1 MNDRPDQFATT
12 QRIKKSP
19 RAFTL
24 VELLVV
30 IAIVGGLAALV
41 IPAIKSATVS
51 ARSAEALSSLKQT
64 GVIVASYTTDNSGRL
79 PLSMYWG
86 GWWFQKFLNEYSSE
100 LRKKPYNKALGLEL
114 HKIFYDPVLKGKKE
128 HPYGSFGVNS
138 RVVFD
143 SNLYNEKYGPGSA
156 SSGGVGMPFAMI
168 PTPSEK
174 VIVCSAIEP
183 SWASSWGFDGN
194 TFVQKGFD
202 PTYGPDPRH
211 GGKAG
216 ALFADGHVERLDV
229 KNMNQ
234 ATRKKYFTLDP

>member
-1 MNDRPDQFATT
+1 MGR
-12 QRIKKSP
+12 
-19 RAFTL
+19 
-24 VELLVV
+24 
-30 IAIVGGLAALV
+30 
-41 IPAIKSATVS
+41 
-51 ARSAEALSSLKQT
+51 AEAMSSLKQT
-64 GVIVASYTTDNSGRL
+64 GVFVASYTADNGGRL

-100 LRKKPYNKALGLEL
+100 LKNKPYNKSLGLEL
-114 HKIFYDPVLKGKKE
+114 HKIFYDPVLKGKRE

-138 RVVFD
+138 TVVFD
-143 SNLYNEKYGPGSA
+143 SNLYNAKYGSGSA

-168 PTPSEK
+168 PNPSQK
-174 VIVCSAIEP
+174 VIVCSAIEG

-229 KNMNQ
+229 KNMDQ